1 MKKEQ
6 KDLGLDSNC
15 NAVFSLNYHIIICVK
30 YRKEAFRDERIG
42 NRCVDIIKESSRDM
56 GVDVLG
62 IDYGFDHIHI
72 LCRAKPT
79 FNIPKYMNQIKGYS
93 SRVLRKE
100 FPELK
105 NILWG
110 DAFWSP
116 SYYIATA
123 GNISLD
129 TLMRYVENQRS
140 KEEIEE

>member
-15 NAVFSLNYHIIICVK
+15 NAVFSLNYHIVICVK
-30 YRKEAFRDERIG
+30 YRKEVFRDERIG
-42 NRCVDIIKESSRDM
+42 SRCMGIIKESSKDM
-56 GVDVLG
+56 NVDVLS
-62 IDYGFDHIHI
+62 IDCGFDHIHI

-123 GNISLD
+123 GNVSLD
-129 TLMRYVENQRS
+129 TLMSYVENQRS
-140 KEEIEE
+140 KEEVE